1 MPTLT
6 IKIDDSQNIDSLIEI
21 LSKFAFVEE
30 ISKTPEQE
38 QQHSTN
44 GASPIRRAK
53 GKPSINDFAGLWQNN
68 PITLEQIREKAW
80 KRNT

>member
-30 ISKTPEQE
+30 ISKTPEPE
-38 QQHSTN
+38 QLHPGN
-44 GASPIRRAK
+44 GVSPIRRAT
-53 GKPSINDFAGLWQNN
+53 GKPSIKDFAGLWQNN
-68 PITLEQIREKAW
+68 PKTLEQIREKAW
-80 KRNT
+80 KRTT